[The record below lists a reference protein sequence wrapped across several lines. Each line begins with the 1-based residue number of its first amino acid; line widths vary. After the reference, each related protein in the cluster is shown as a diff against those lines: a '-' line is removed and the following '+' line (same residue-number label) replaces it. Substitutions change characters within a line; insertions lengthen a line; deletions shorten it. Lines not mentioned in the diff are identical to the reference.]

1 MRTVI
6 NCLVYDHDWRLLPVA
21 VFVCLFSLATA
32 FVLIDRAQRVA
43 RRLRLPYMAA
53 APLVGGVGVWS
64 THFIAMQAYDAGVP
78 ARYDPG
84 VTLLSLAVIILALGA
99 SLTLG
104 FAALDPRHRA
114 IVTFGRRIPGGLIP
128 AVTAGFGVTAMH
140 FVGMGAVRFS
150 GAVITWNLPLVILAV
165 LGGVAIFSIIAFM
178 PVWRDWRSIAQGTAV
193 AALGVCWLHFIGM
206 SAAAITPAPGILIPE
221 AAASARVISAWTM
234 IGVGLM
240 VLIATFLTGMIWW
253 SRRSVLGQ
261 VMEAIHAMPD
271 GLGVYDAD
279 DRLQIWNE
287 RYLDI
292 SPHLANALKVGV
304 SFEELLEVGLK
315 AGIYPEA
322 VGRESAWAAERMA
335 QRRNPQGPRELQVGE
350 RWLRIQDRRTGGGG
364 LVTVCSDITDMIRS
378 ADALAEARDAAES
391 ANRAKS
397 RFLANMSHE
406 IRTPLNG
413 VIGVAQAL
421 ARTELNP
428 SQHEMLGLIQS
439 SSRTLQTLLSDIL
452 DLARIE
458 SGRLDLKEE
467 AFDLARVV
475 EEAALLYAAAAR
487 DKGLQFIVEVAPEAR
502 AWVMGD
508 AVRLKQVLTN
518 LVSNAVKF
526 TTSGF
531 VSLTVDAAPAQ
542 GPETLRFVVQDTGIG
557 FDAATRGRLFN
568 RFEQADG
575 DIIRHYG
582 GSGLGLAISR
592 DLTAMMGGDLD
603 CESEPGAGAAFI
615 LTLPWR
621 EVAAPAAAAPASLT
635 PACELQACDRAPRR
649 LRILAADD
657 HPTNRRV
664 VELILDPSLFDLV
677 SVENGAEAVETYRA
691 QAFDLVL
698 MDMQMPVMD
707 GVTAVREIRL
717 HEAVLGLTPTPIVM
731 LTANALPEHLEQAL
745 IAGADRHMAKP
756 FSVEALLAT
765 VAELTAQTPQAAE
778 AAA

>member
-6 NCLVYDHDWRLLPVA
+6 SCLVNDHDWRLLPVA
-21 VFVCLFSLATA
+21 ILVCLFSLATA
-32 FVLIDRAQRVA
+32 FVLADRARRVA
-43 RRLRLPYMAA
+43 RRSRLPYMAA
-53 APLVGGVGVWS
+53 AALVGGLGVWS

-78 ARYDPG
+78 VRYDPAE
-84 VTLLSLAVIILALGA
+84 TLLSLAVIVLALGA
-99 SLTLG
+99 SISLG
-104 FAALDPRHRA
+104 FAALGPRHRS
-114 IVTFGRRIPGGLIP
+114 IVTLGRRAPGGLLP
-128 AVTAGFGVTAMH
+128 AVTAGFGVAAMH
-140 FVGMGAVRFS
+140 FVGMDAVRLS
-150 GAVITWNLPLVILAV
+150 GAVIVWNLPLAIAAV
-165 LGGVAIFSIIAFM
+165 AGGVAIFASIAFL
-178 PVWRDWRSIAQGTAV
+178 PSWRDWRALAGGTGI
-193 AALGVCWLHFIGM
+193 AALGVCWLHFVGM
-206 SAAAITPAPGILIPE
+206 SAAAVTPAPGVLLPE
-221 AAASARVISAWTM
+221 AAASARLIGLWTM
-234 IGVGLM
+234 IGVGLT
-240 VLIATFLTGMIWW
+240 VLIAAFLTGMMWW

-261 VMEAIHAMPD
+261 VLEAIHAMPD

-279 DRLQIWNE
+279 DRLQIWNQ

-292 SPHLANALKVGV
+292 SPHLTSTLKVGV
-304 SFEELLEVGLK
+304 SFEELLDIGLK
-315 AGIYPEA
+315 AGVYPEA
-322 VGRESAWAAERMA
+322 VGREDAWAAERLA
-335 QRRNPQGPRELQVGE
+335 QRRNPQGPRELQVGD
-350 RWLRIQDRRTGGGG
+350 RWLRVQDRRTTGGG

-378 ADALAEARDAAES
+378 AEALAEARDAAET

-421 ARTELNP
+421 ARTEL
-428 SQHEMLGLIQS
+428 SAAQHEMLDLIQS

-508 AVRLKQVLTN
+508 PVRLETGADQSGLQCGQIHN
-518 LVSNAVKF
+518 LR
-526 TTSGF
+526 
-531 VSLTVDAAPAQ
+531 LRQPDRRAAPAQ
-542 GPETLRFVVQDTGIG
+542 GPLTLRFVVQDTGIG
-557 FDAATRGRLFN
+557 FDAPTRDRLFN

-575 DIIRHYG
+575 DITRHYG

-592 DLTAMMGGDLD
+592 DLAAMMGGDLD

-621 EVAAPAAAAPASLT
+621 EVAAPASL
-635 PACELQACDRAPRR
+635 PQACEPHACDPAPRR

-664 VELILDPSLFDLV
+664 VELILDPSLVDLV

-691 QAFDLVL
+691 QTFDLVL

-745 IAGADRHMAKP
+745 VAGADRHMAKP
-756 FSVEALLAT
+756 FSVETLLST

>member
-6 NCLVYDHDWRLLPVA
+6 SCLVNDHDWRLLIVA
-21 VFVCLFSLATA
+21 VLVCLFSLATA
-32 FVLIDRAQRVA
+32 FVLTDQA
-43 RRLRLPYMAA
+43 RRVTRRSRPPYTAA
-53 APLVGGVGVWS
+53 AALVGGLGVWS
-64 THFIAMQAYDAGVP
+64 THFIAMQAYDAGAP
-78 ARYDPG
+78 MRYDPAQ
-84 VTLLSLAVIILALGA
+84 TLLSLAVIILSLGA
-99 SLTLG
+99 SLSLG
-104 FAALDPRHRA
+104 FAALDPRRRS
-114 IVTFGRRIPGGLIP
+114 IVTLGRRAPAGLLP
-128 AVTAGFGVTAMH
+128 AVTAGFGVAAMH
-140 FVGMGAVRFS
+140 FVGMDAVRLS
-150 GAVITWNLPLVILAV
+150 GAVILWNLPLAIVAV
-165 LGGVAIFSIIAFM
+165 AGGVAIFASAAFM
-178 PVWRDWRSIAQGTAV
+178 PAWRDWRALAAATVIG
-193 AALGVCWLHFIGM
+193 ALGVCWLHFVGM
-206 SAAAITPAPGILIPE
+206 SAGTVTLSPGVLMPE
-221 AAASARVISAWTM
+221 AAASARLIGLWAM
-234 IGVGLM
+234 IGVGLTL
-240 VLIATFLTGMIWW
+240 LIAAFLTGMIWW

-261 VMEAIHAMPD
+261 VLEAIHAMPD

-279 DRLQIWNE
+279 DQLQIWNQ
-287 RYLDI
+287 RFLDI
-292 SPHLANALKVGV
+292 SPHLAGALKVGM
-304 SFEELLEVGLK
+304 SFEDVVTIGLK
-315 AGIYPEA
+315 AGVYPDA
-322 VGRESAWAAERMA
+322 VGRERDWAAERLA
-335 QRRNPQGPRELQVGE
+335 ERRNPQGPRELQVGS
-350 RWLRIQDRRTGGGG
+350 RWLRLQDRRTSGGGM
-364 LVTVCSDITDMIRS
+364 VTVCSDITDMVRS
-378 ADALAEARDAAES
+378 ADVLAEARDAAET

-421 ARTELNP
+421 ARTNLDA
-428 SQHEMLGLIQS
+428 SQHEMLDLIQA

-467 AFDLARVV
+467 VFDLARVV

-502 AWVMGD
+502 AWVAGD
-508 AVRLKQVLTN
+508 PVRLKQVLTN

-531 VSLTVDAAPAQ
+531 VSLTVDATPAHA
-542 GPETLRFVVQDTGIG
+542 PETLRFVVQDTGIG
-557 FDAATRGRLFN
+557 FDGPTRDRLFN

-575 DIIRHYG
+575 DITRHYG

-592 DLTAMMGGDLD
+592 DLAAMMDGDLD

-621 EVAAPAAAAPASLT
+621 KAAAPQAASPAALT
-635 PACELQACDRAPRR
+635 LPVERAGPELAPRR

-677 SVENGAEAVETYRA
+677 SVENGAEAVAAYRA

-707 GVTAVREIRL
+707 GLTAVREIRL
-717 HEAVLGLTPTPIVM
+717 HEAVLGLPPTPVVM
-731 LTANALPEHLEQAL
+731 LTANALAEHLDQAL
-745 IAGADRHMAKP
+745 VAGADRHMAKP
-756 FSVEALLAT
+756 FSVEALLAI

>member
-6 NCLVYDHDWRLLPVA
+6 SCLVNDHDWRLLPVA
-21 VFVCLFSLATA
+21 ILVCLFSLATA
-32 FVLIDRAQRVA
+32 FVLTDRARRVA
-43 RRLRLPYMAA
+43 RRSRLPYMAA
-53 APLVGGVGVWS
+53 APLVGGLGVWS

-78 ARYDPG
+78 VRYDPAE
-84 VTLLSLAVIILALGA
+84 TLLSLAIIILALSA
-99 SLTLG
+99 SISLG
-104 FAALDPRHRA
+104 FAALGPRHRS
-114 IVTFGRRIPGGLIP
+114 IVTLGRRAPGGLLP

-140 FVGMGAVRFS
+140 LVGMDAVRLS
-150 GAVITWNLPLVILAV
+150 GAVIVWNLPLAMAAV
-165 LGGVAIFSIIAFM
+165 AGGVAIFASIAFLSS
-178 PVWRDWRSIAQGTAV
+178 WRDWRALAGGTGI
-193 AALGVCWLHFIGM
+193 AALGVCWLHFVGM
-206 SAAAITPAPGILIPE
+206 SAASVIPAPGVLLPE
-221 AAASARVISAWTM
+221 AAASARLIGLWTM
-234 IGVGLM
+234 IGVSLT
-240 VLIATFLTGMIWW
+240 VLIAAFLTGMIWW

-261 VMEAIHAMPD
+261 VLEAIHAMPD

-292 SPHLANALKVGV
+292 SPHLASALKVGV
-304 SFEELLEVGLK
+304 SFEELLDIGLK
-315 AGIYPEA
+315 AGVYPEA
-322 VGRESAWAAERMA
+322 VGRERDWAAERLA
-335 QRRNPQGPRELQVGE
+335 QRRHPHGPRELQVGD
-350 RWLRIQDRRTGGGG
+350 RWLRVQDRRTTGGG

-378 ADALAEARDAAES
+378 AEALAEARDAAET

-428 SQHEMLGLIQS
+428 SQHEMLDLIQS

-502 AWVMGD
+502 LWVKGD
-508 AVRLKQVLTN
+508 AIRLKQVLTN

-526 TTSGF
+526 TSSGF

-542 GPETLRFVVQDTGIG
+542 RPETLRFVVQDTGIG
-557 FDAATRGRLFN
+557 FDAPTRDRLFT

-575 DIIRHYG
+575 DITRHYG

-592 DLTAMMGGDLD
+592 DLAAMMGGDLD

-621 EVAAPAAAAPASLT
+621 EVAAPDTAAPATLSQT
-635 PACELQACDRAPRR
+635 CEPQACDPAPRR

-717 HEAVLGLTPTPIVM
+717 HEAVIGLAPTPIVM
-731 LTANALPEHLEQAL
+731 LTANALPEHLQQAL
-745 IAGADRHMAKP
+745 VAGADRHMAKP
-756 FSVEALLAT
+756 FSVEALLAA